1 MHGMTRLSAAATLL
15 ALAATAQAD
24 CTASTVKGV
33 WGFSYDAIDFA
44 GNRTCAG
51 VGFMTFTPATNL
63 GRDSVK
69 VSLQRESCNGT
80 AVVIGSATGVYSVA
94 STCAGKS
101 TKLVY
106 LPSLKTAKLDFN
118 IVQAGTKLQFIM
130 VINGITL
137 HGEAV
142 KR

>member
-1 MHGMTRLSAAATLL
+1 MHGMIRLSAAATLL
-15 ALAATAQAD
+15 ALAATAQAE

-33 WGFSYDAIDFA
+33 WGFSYDATDLVS
-44 GNRTCAG
+44 NRYCAG
-51 VGFMTFTPATNL
+51 LGLMTFNTGNL
-63 GRDSVK
+63 SNNTVK
-69 VSLQRESCNGT
+69 VSLQRESCNGEAVRTGGASGTYSVSSTCT
-80 AVVIGSATGVYSVA
+80 AKSTNLVYSP
-94 STCAGKS
+94 GG
-101 TKLVY
+101 
-106 LPSLKTAKLDFN
+106 KTAKLDFN